1 MIGLGSDKK
10 EEKKKKKVMESMQ
23 ARKRYTYVKKDILMI
38 YLCWW
43 KQICKEFMAAQ
54 AGLCGRA
61 KAR

>member
-1 MIGLGSDKK
+1 MPISEK
-10 EEKKKKKVMESMQ
+10 EEKRRGMEWKACKPEKDILML
-23 ARKRYTYVKKDILMI
+23 KKDILMI

-54 AGLCGRA
+54 AELCGRA